1 MIKALA
7 VTIILFSIIMAVPSV
22 DALCTTTKVG
32 KTSFT
37 NCTDGT
43 SGFSVQSGN
52 SSFNQFNDGSTSIT
66 NSFGNTSVSS
76 SNQPNLGGTSQS
88 ITKDTGHSQWND
100 GVTGVHQRAGNARV
114 DVYSDGSICTT
125 APVGTTSLT
134 TCTGESEDAPKR
146 STIIGAGN
154 GEADR

>member
-1 MIKALA
+1 MIPVLA
-7 VTIILFSIIMAVPSV
+7 IPIILFSMFVTIPQV
-22 DALCTTTKVG
+22 DAACTTTKVG

-88 ITKDTGHSQWND
+88 ITKDTGLSQWND
-100 GVTGVHQRAGNARV
+100 GTTGVHQRAGNARV

-134 TCTGESEDAPKR
+134 TCTGDSEDAPKR
-146 STIIGAGN
+146 STIIGTK
-154 GEADR
+154 

>member
-1 MIKALA
+1 MIQALA
-7 VTIILFSIIMAVPSV
+7 VPIVLFWIFVTVPPV
-22 DALCTTTKVG
+22 DATCMTTKVG

-66 NSFGNTSVSS
+66 NSFGNTSVYS
-76 SNQPNLGGTSQS
+76 SNESNLGGTSQS

-134 TCTGESEDAPKR
+134 ACTGDSEDSAKR
-146 STIIGAGN
+146 STIIGTK
-154 GEADR
+154 

>member
-1 MIKALA
+1 MMRLLA
-7 VTIILFSIIMAVPSV
+7 IPIILFSI
-22 DALCTTTKVG
+22 ALTIPEVEAACTTTKVG

-37 NCTDGT
+37 SCTDGT

-88 ITKDTGHSQWND
+88 ITKNTGLSQWND
-100 GVTGVHQRAGNARV
+100 GTTGVHQRTGNAQV
-114 DVYSDGSICTT
+114 DIYSDGTICTT
-125 APVGTTSLT
+125 APVGSSSFTN
-134 TCTGESEDAPKR
+134 CTGDSEDAPKR
-146 STIIGAGN
+146 STIIGTGS
-154 GEADR
+154 GEAGK